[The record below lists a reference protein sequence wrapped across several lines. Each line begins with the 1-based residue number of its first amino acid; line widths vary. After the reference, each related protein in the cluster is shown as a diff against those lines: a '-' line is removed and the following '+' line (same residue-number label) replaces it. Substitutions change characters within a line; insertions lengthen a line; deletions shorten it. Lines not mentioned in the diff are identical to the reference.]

1 MDISKTESVSKT
13 MNKYRL
19 LFENYLSSTA
29 IKRSKGV
36 PVKLFESMEY
46 SLNAKGKRIRPILCL
61 AVAERC
67 GCSLKDAL
75 PMALGL
81 EMLHTATLIHDD
93 LPCMDN
99 DDMRRGKLSNHK
111 KFGETLAVLAGDAL
125 LAQSIEYPLLNL
137 KNIEPKKVVHAM
149 QIFTS
154 AIGPSGVCGGQVM
167 DMYATNNEVTGNYV
181 RKIAELKTGA
191 LICAAVT
198 SGAALGTDDS
208 QIIDCYRNY
217 GLHLGSAFQIVDD
230 ILDVTSTAVELGKTE
245 GKDMKQGKLTHVSV
259 YGLDVAKKMAE
270 EESFLA
276 KKHILKLLE
285 SNDFLLKLPNF
296 LIDRTN

>member
-1 MDISKTESVSKT
+1 MHNSIVKNT
-13 MNKYRL
+13 MNQYRL
-19 LFENYLSSTA
+19 LFEDYLSSTA
-29 IKRSKGV
+29 TKRSEGV
-36 PVKLFESMEY
+36 PTKLFESMEY
-46 SLNAKGKRIRPILCL
+46 SLNAKGKRLRPILCL

-67 GCSLKDAL
+67 GCKPQNAL

-137 KNIEPKKVVHAM
+137 KKIETERIIHAM
-149 QIFTS
+149 QVFTS
-154 AIGPSGVCGGQVM
+154 AIGPSGVCGGQVLDM
-167 DMYATNNEVTGNYV
+167 DTSNIDKIPNYV

-191 LICAAVT
+191 LISASVV
-198 SGAALGTDDS
+198 SGAILGTDDKL
-208 QIIDCYRNY
+208 IIDCYKNY

-230 ILDVTSTAVELGKTE
+230 ILDVTSTAKELGKTQ
-245 GKDMKQGKLTHVSV
+245 GKDFEQEKITHVSV
-259 YGLDVAKKMAE
+259 YGLETARKMAN
-270 EESFLA
+270 EESTLA
-276 KKHILKLLE
+276 KKSISKLFKL
-285 SNDFLLKLPNF
+285 NDFLLELPDY
-296 LIDRTN
+296 LIYRTN